1 MGRRLHQRAT
11 GIGLPWCSE
20 MSSALSELCSKL
32 RASLAEA
39 QLLSA
44 ICCPE
49 SGQGL
54 IAALTRTET
63 ALGAYFEYS
72 ELPRVEA
79 WLKVCHALADKCED
93 FHEGGFVDLG
103 LAPDKCS
110 SVFAELASKAVHRP
124 TGEAAVKTDQ
134 LLGLVLAGA
143 ISSNTQ
149 PAVLAIEAW
158 STLRR
163 AGRGRKGAHADW
175 GKLIDAVPV
184 STDEIEAALGWVTAT
199 GLRELLE
206 EALHY
211 GGAAVDAPPVD
222 APKATTADGT
232 SVGLATDGRS
242 AKTAFNPDL
251 HEDPDTERPASKKRE
266 HKKRDDTKA
275 KKNPIGWL
283 IKSANYGRYVQR
295 FGLVGDRDHQH
306 PLTLQLVCQRLKA
319 KFSEGDL
326 VARDRVA
333 FSHVSLRSALPGR
346 LALHLPVAG
355 TSYPRLDITR
365 GELLWCYRQALDSN
379 RDEDGYAPPLGPT
392 CEEHVIR
399 LVLDADIAQL
409 LRLRRLDR
417 PDAKTMGEL
426 LGVGQTEEAQDA
438 WLYGYRRFLREHGD
452 PAHPPYDARYA
463 GSLGDVY
470 RHACNNDILAAFL
483 ALDFQPCAMGLLHYL
498 TFPAQYIAE
507 RDREVFDFLSW
518 RMPDTSKATGVQGSD
533 IHISPEEFRD
543 GWSKLQDR
551 TRAARDELVAAVDAA
566 GIAGA
571 FNTLTNC
578 RLLAFIAVTAHRG
591 KKLSRLTIRALFT
604 HRDTLHFFDKDVGE
618 YQSNRVVPAHSLADR
633 VLAAFQSDLQLLE
646 RRVHEVGVALQAD
659 GRRAVLGA
667 NAIQTAFFNLRC
679 DSAKAVSRTPVVRS
693 LVESEAKASFA
704 RPLNIGRHFLV
715 SQLFMA
721 GTSTWLVQVLTGH
734 SRKHAE
740 PFNDGMS
747 VPPQWALRQ
756 LRDAIERVFLS
767 LDLAPV
773 AGETSPALTRR
784 LAVPFG
790 ALPAPASD
798 DYINPRLTNPQRVL
812 PPPFDEFTTVALRV
826 IDEARAIMVETPTFA
841 STGQGFV
848 ASQTLFDL
856 MDPVDQQTV
865 FSSLAGNPSCS
876 WAMRH
881 GWPGSVRHQTRRF
894 ACD

>member
-1 MGRRLHQRAT
+1 M
-11 GIGLPWCSE
+11 PWCFE

-63 ALGAYFEYS
+63 ALAAYFEYS

-93 FHEGGFVDLG
+93 LHEAGFVDLG
-103 LAPDKCS
+103 LAPDECS
-110 SVFAELASKAVHRP
+110 SVFADLASKSAHRL
-124 TGEAAVKTDQ
+124 TDAAAVKTDQ
-134 LLGLVLAGA
+134 LLGVVLAGA
-143 ISSNTQ
+143 ISSNTP
-149 PAVLAIEAW
+149 PAVLALEAW

-175 GKLIDAVPV
+175 GKLIEAVPV
-184 STDEIEAALGWVTAT
+184 TADEIKAALGWVTAA

-211 GGAAVDAPPVD
+211 ASTAVDAPP
-222 APKATTADGT
+222 AGTTTATAADGAP
-232 SVGLATDGRS
+232 VGLAADARS
-242 AKTAFNPDL
+242 AKTAFNPDR
-251 HEDPDTERPASKKRE
+251 HEDPDAERSSS
-266 HKKRDDTKA
+266 KKRDDTKA
-275 KKNPIGWL
+275 QKNPIGWL

-319 KFSEGDL
+319 KFSEGDP

-346 LALHLPVAG
+346 LALHLPISGA
-355 TSYPRLDITR
+355 TYPRLDIAR

-379 RDEDGYAPPLGPT
+379 RDADGYAPPLGPT

-399 LVLDADIAQL
+399 LVLDADIAQH

-426 LGVGQTEEAQDA
+426 LGAGQTEEAQDD
-438 WLYGYRRFLREHGD
+438 WLYGYRHFLREHAD
-452 PAHPPYDARYA
+452 AAHPPYDARYA

-470 RHACNNDILAAFL
+470 RHACNNEILAAFL

-498 TFPAQYIAE
+498 TFPAKYIAE
-507 RDREVFDFLSW
+507 RDKEVFDFLSW
-518 RMPDTSKATGVQGSD
+518 RMPDTSDATGVQGSD

-551 TRAARDELVAAVDAA
+551 TRAAREEVATAVDAV
-566 GIAGA
+566 GIANA
-571 FNTLTNC
+571 FNTLADC

-604 HRDTLHFFDKDVGE
+604 HRETLHFFDKYVGD
-618 YQSNRVVPAHSLADR
+618 YQSDRVVPAHSLADR

-646 RRVHEVGVALQAD
+646 RRAREIGVALQVD

-679 DSAKAVSRTPVVRS
+679 DSVNALSRKPVIRS
-693 LVESEAKASFA
+693 RVAGEAKTSFTK
-704 RPLNIGRHFLV
+704 PLNIGRHFLI

-740 PFNDGMS
+740 PFNDGMA
-747 VPPQWALRQ
+747 VPPEWALRQ

-767 LDLAPV
+767 LDLVPV
-773 AGETSPALTRR
+773 AGEVAPVVTRQ
-784 LAVPFG
+784 LADPSG
-790 ALPAPASD
+790 ALPAPGSD
-798 DYINPRLTNPQRVL
+798 EYVNPRLTNTQRVL
-812 PPPFDEFTTVALRV
+812 PPPFDEYTTVALRV
-826 IDEARAIMVETPTFA
+826 IEEARAAMADARTFTRCCVTWA
-841 STGQGFV
+841 WPS
-848 ASQTLFDL
+848 
-856 MDPVDQQTV
+856 
-865 FSSLAGNPSCS
+865 AGRTRCATRPPRC
-876 WAMRH
+876 
-881 GWPGSVRHQTRRF
+881 GWPRAKHPSGSRASSAMPTPRCSSRSI
-894 ACD
+894 AASCRT